1 MFCLFFYAIFIR
13 KIRLFDFYKMSETQ
27 PQSSSSV
34 CQSCSMPMEKPTDFG
49 TEADGSASKEF
60 CVFCYS
66 NGSFIEPD
74 LILSQMIDKV
84 SRMLAKAMNISEE
97 EAGAIAKVSVPAL
110 KRWQKK
116 I

>member
-1 MFCLFFYAIFIR
+1 MR
-13 KIRLFDFYKMSETQ
+13 ETQ
-27 PQSSSSV
+27 PQVSSFV

-49 TEADGSASKEF
+49 TEIDGLASKEF

-84 SRMLAKAMNISEE
+84 SRMLAKQMNISED
-97 EAGAIAKVSVPAL
+97 EASSIARTSVPSL